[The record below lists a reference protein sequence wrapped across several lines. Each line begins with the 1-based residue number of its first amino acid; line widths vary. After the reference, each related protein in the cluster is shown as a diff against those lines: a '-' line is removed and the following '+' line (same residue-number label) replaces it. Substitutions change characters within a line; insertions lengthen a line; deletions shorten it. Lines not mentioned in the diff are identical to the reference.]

1 MYATIQISPYI
12 MIQGLVSRELP
23 TGQVVIRVSDRDY
36 VGAPI
41 APQRRQPVT
50 SAV

>member
-12 MIQGLVSRELP
+12 MIQGLVCRELP
-23 TGQVVIRVSDRDY
+23 SGKVVIRVSDRDY

-41 APQRRQPVT
+41 APQRRQPT
-50 SAV
+50 SVAV